1 MSSSIVEHSLAA
13 RALAAAGDAII
24 TVDTAGRITSW
35 NEAARRLLG
44 YSPQDAIGQTLALII
59 PPEHR
64 PRHMAGFHA
73 AIDSGRLAHSGAVAR
88 VEAATASGTRLALGL
103 SLGLLPPEDG
113 KPVGVVAV
121 LRPLGEAVA
130 EFVNALSQQRN
141 GAAWTS
147 PRCPTTSRPR
157 SPAQRCYVSDHRCG
171 SPSVGRRQRL
181 GRCHERAGT
190 NGFIED
196 RIAGSDQQP

>member
-1 MSSSIVEHSLAA
+1 VSSSIVEHSLAA

-73 AIDSGRLAHSGAVAR
+73 ALDSGRLAHSGAVAR
-88 VEAATASGTRLALGL
+88 VEAATASGTVDPGVKRMIMADSFPNVKRPHPCYFTLG
-103 SLGLLPPEDG
+103 
-113 KPVGVVAV
+113 
-121 LRPLGEAVA
+121 
-130 EFVNALSQQRN
+130 
-141 GAAWTS
+141 
-147 PRCPTTSRPR
+147 
-157 SPAQRCYVSDHRCG
+157 
-171 SPSVGRRQRL
+171 
-181 GRCHERAGT
+181 
-190 NGFIED
+190 
-196 RIAGSDQQP
+196 